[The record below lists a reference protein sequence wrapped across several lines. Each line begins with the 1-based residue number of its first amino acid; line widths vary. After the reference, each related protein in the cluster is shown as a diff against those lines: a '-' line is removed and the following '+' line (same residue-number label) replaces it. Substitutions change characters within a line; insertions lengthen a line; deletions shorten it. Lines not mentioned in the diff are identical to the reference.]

1 MTETE
6 RLHTVLQSFK
16 IVQILLLNTRLI
28 HYYLFMICQSPFQQ
42 QTLTQETINKETQNV
57 YTALTFVMVEKFFCE
72 YRNVK
77 NSLVPRSIRTVGIG
91 TSVSML
97 MELLLL
103 TRLLHVLNNMQLRVV
118 CLNLLNILMR
128 LDLCVGS
135 MRCRLL

>member
-1 MTETE
+1 
-6 RLHTVLQSFK
+6 
-16 IVQILLLNTRLI
+16 
-28 HYYLFMICQSPFQQ
+28 
-42 QTLTQETINKETQNV
+42 
-57 YTALTFVMVEKFFCE
+57 MVEKFLCE

-128 LDLCVGS
+128 LNLCVGS